1 VEDGSVKDNSDDFFT
16 ITAAGGPVAGKSGE
30 ALPTAYT
37 LEGSYP
43 NPFNP
48 VTVLRYG
55 LPESADVRLVVYDVL
70 GRSVARLV
78 AAPQSAGWHE
88 ATFDGS
94 LLPSGVYLY
103 RLEAGSFT
111 QSRTMLL
118 VK

>member
-1 VEDGSVKDNSDDFFT
+1 
-16 ITAAGGPVAGKSGE
+16 
-30 ALPTAYT
+30 
-37 LEGSYP
+37 
-43 NPFNP
+43 
-48 VTVLRYG
+48 
-55 LPESADVRLVVYDVL
+55 VVYDVL
-70 GRSVARLV
+70 GRVVARLV

-88 ATFDGS
+88 AVFDGS

>member
-1 VEDGSVKDNSDDFFT
+1 
-16 ITAAGGPVAGKSGE
+16 
-30 ALPTAYT
+30 
-37 LEGSYP
+37 
-43 NPFNP
+43 
-48 VTVLRYG
+48 

-70 GRSVARLV
+70 GRVVARLV
-78 AAPQSAGWHE
+78 AGEQGAGWHE
-88 ATFDGS
+88 AVFDGS